1 MASLRFTYNGDRR
14 MERGRVLMPPFL
26 PRCIRPLEY
35 SRLTPITYAVKP
47 TKENQELKTENQ
59 ELKTENQEPVSGA
72 EPITT
77 LPVAYPDQNDSAEKE
92 QENTAPVNVSEL
104 LVNRLDI
111 LEAGLNKT
119 SSQVDQAKI
128 VLDDVIFKLDSF
140 LQILQIL
147 YANEEKRLQGP
158 QLQAAPSQKTTKDA
172 VDELLELLQTPA
184 IQGVLRQF
192 LISIIVK
199 K

>member
-35 SRLTPITYAVKP
+35 SRLTPITYAAKP
-47 TKENQELKTENQ
+47 TKENQ

>member
-14 MERGRVLMPPFL
+14 MERGRVPLSPFL
-26 PRCIRPLEY
+26 PRCILPLEY
-35 SRLTPITYAVKP
+35 SRLNPITYAAKP

-59 ELKTENQEPVSGA
+59 ELKTENQELTGGA
-72 EPITT
+72 EPIAT
-77 LPVAYPDQNDSAEKE
+77 LPVAYPDQNDSAEQEK
-92 QENTAPVNVSEL
+92 ENTAPVNVSEL

-128 VLDDVIFKLDSF
+128 ILDDVIFKLDSF

-158 QLQAAPSQKTTKDA
+158 QLQAAPSQKTTKDTI
-172 VDELLELLQTPA
+172 DELLELLQTPA

-192 LISIIVK
+192 LISMIVK